1 MPNIYDRFSAE
12 AMHVMRR
19 SRQMME
25 EGEEKQVLPEH
36 YLASMAELVHCD
48 AAHALEHHG
57 VNFRVLMQKLVAG
70 RSAWPTGQ
78 LTDQP
83 ALSYMSEAARAVVD
97 ETLMEA
103 TRGAN
108 LTITTRHL
116 LLGLFAVPGR
126 PGVALLQEMKANPDA
141 LRAYKAPSVERSGDH
156 QEQVVTGNPF
166 ALSPIFLGI
175 LAAAFVTGWAAYAEI
190 IESGF
195 FVFLFV
201 LCGWLVSLAVHEF
214 GHAIVAYYAGDRSVA
229 KKGYLTMNP
238 LKYTHP
244 VLSIALPM
252 LWIIIGGI
260 GLPGGAVYID
270 TRSIKKERSFT
281 YISAAGPLG
290 TLAFAILLAVIFL
303 FAEIFVPWV
312 PYEHQQLWGGLG
324 LLFFFQIT
332 SLVINLLPLPGL
344 DGFGIIEHFLPPQT
358 RATLRSVSNLSFL
371 LIFFLFMQDTPI
383 RDAFWSFIFRIIAVF
398 PIDPGFV
405 GVGYQLFRFWENF

>member
-1 MPNIYDRFSAE
+1 MSNTYDRFSAE

-25 EGEEKQVLPEH
+25 EAGERQVLPEH
-36 YLASMAELVHCD
+36 YLAAMADLVHCD
-48 AAHALEHHG
+48 ATNALEHHG
-57 VNFRVLMQKLVAG
+57 VNFRVLMQKLLAG
-70 RSAWPTGQ
+70 RSQWPSGQ

-83 ALSYMSEAARAVVD
+83 AFSYMSEAARAVID

-103 TRGAN
+103 TRGAS

-116 LLGLFAVPGR
+116 LLGLYAVAGR
-126 PGVALLQEMKANPDA
+126 PAVALLEKMKANPDA
-141 LRAYKAPSVERSGDH
+141 LRAYPAPSVERSGDH

-175 LAAAFVTGWAAYAEI
+175 LAAALGTGWAAYAEI
-190 IESGF
+190 IDSGF

-201 LCGWLVSLAVHEF
+201 LCGWLISLAVHEF

-229 KKGYLTMNP
+229 KKGYLTLNP

-270 TRSIKKERSFT
+270 TQSIKKERSFT

-290 TLAFAILLAVIFL
+290 TLAFTFLLAAIFL
-303 FAEIFVPWV
+303 FVEIFAPWV

-344 DGFGIIEHFLPPQT
+344 DGFGIIEPFLAPQT
-358 RATLRSVSNLSFL
+358 KATMRSLSNLSFL

-383 RDAFWSFIFRIIAVF
+383 RDFFWRSIFRIIAFF

-405 GVGYQLFRFWENF
+405 GVGYQLFRFWETF

>member
-19 SRQMME
+19 SRQLME
-25 EGEEKQVLPEH
+25 EGGERQVLPEH
-36 YLASMAELVHCD
+36 YLAAMSDLVHCD
-48 AAHALEHHG
+48 AANALIHHG
-57 VNFRVLMQKLVAG
+57 VNFRVLIQKLMAG
-70 RSAWPTGQ
+70 RNEWPTGQ

-83 ALSYMSEAARAVVD
+83 VLSYMSEAARAVVD
-97 ETLMEA
+97 QALMEA
-103 TRGAN
+103 ARGAS

-116 LLGLFAVPGR
+116 LLGLFAVSDR

-141 LRAYKAPSVERSGDH
+141 LRAYAAPSVELSGDH

-166 ALSPIFLGI
+166 APSPIFLGI
-175 LAAAFVTGWAAYAEI
+175 LATTLVAGWAAYTEVV
-190 IESGF
+190 SSSF

-201 LCGWLVSLAVHEF
+201 LCGWLLSLAVHEF

-229 KKGYLTMNP
+229 KKGYLTLNP

-270 TRSIKKERSFT
+270 TRAIKNEKSFRR
-281 YISAAGPLG
+281 ISAAGPLG
-290 TLAFAILLAVIFL
+290 TLAFTFLLAVIFL
-303 FAEIFVPWV
+303 FVEIFAPWV
-312 PYEHQQLWGGLG
+312 PYEHPQLWGGLG

-344 DGFGIIEHFLPPQT
+344 DGYGIIESFLAPQT
-358 RATLRSVSNLSFL
+358 RATMRSLSNLSFL
-371 LIFFLFMQDTPI
+371 LLFFLFMQDTPI
-383 RDAFWSFIFRIIAVF
+383 RDFFWRFIFRIITLF

>member
-25 EGEEKQVLPEH
+25 EAGEGQVLPEH
-36 YLASMAELVHCD
+36 YLAAMTDLVHCD
-48 AAHALEHHG
+48 ARNALEKYG
-57 VNFRVLMQKLVAG
+57 VNFPLLLQRLIAA
-70 RSAWPTGQ
+70 RSEWPSGQ

-83 ALSYMSEAARAVVD
+83 ARSYMSAAARAVVD
-97 ETLMEA
+97 QALMEA
-103 TRGAN
+103 TLGAN

-116 LLGLFAVPGR
+116 LLGIFSLPER
-126 PGVALLQEMKANPDA
+126 PGAKLLAQMNASRDA
-141 LRAYKAPSVERSGDH
+141 LRAYDAPSVERGGDR

-166 ALSPIFLGI
+166 AISPVFLGI
-175 LAAAFVTGWAAYAEI
+175 LAAAVATGWAAYAQI
-190 IESGF
+190 SESGF

-201 LCGWLVSLAVHEF
+201 VCGWLISLAVHEF
-214 GHAIVAYYAGDRSVA
+214 GHAVVAYYAGDRSVA
-229 KKGYLTMNP
+229 KKGYLTLNP

-244 VLSIALPM
+244 ILSIAMPM
-252 LWIIIGGI
+252 LWLIIGGI

-270 TRSIKKERSFT
+270 TQAIKQERSFI

-290 TLAFAILLAVIFL
+290 TLAFAILLAAIFL
-303 FAEIFVPWV
+303 FTEIFMPWL
-312 PYEHQQLWGGLG
+312 PYEHPQLWGGLG

-344 DGFGIIEHFLPPQT
+344 DGYGIIEPFLSPKT
-358 RATLRSVSNLSFL
+358 RATMRSVSGLSFL
-371 LIFFLFMQDTPI
+371 LLFFLFMQDTPI
-383 RDAFWSFIFRIIAVF
+383 RDFFWEFVFRCVTFF

-405 GVGYQLFRFWENF
+405 GLGYQLFRFWENF